1 MPSTYTV
8 NLGIEKPATGEQSGT
23 WGDTVNDNS
32 NIIDEAINGVVTIT
46 LSSAGSSGSPNQI
59 AITNGA
65 SSTGRN
71 KWIEFAD
78 GGDLSAAAYVQ
89 LIPNDAEKICFIR
102 NSLAG
107 SRSVFLFQG
116 TYSTSNDLEIAAG
129 TDVLVKFNGAG
140 TGATVVNV
148 YANLKVDALVVSGA
162 VDAATV
168 EFNSLSGTGAVAVT
182 NILDEDNLASNSAT
196 VLATQQ
202 SIKAY
207 VDAQVDTVDTLAET
221 LAIGNTTSGTDIETT
236 TTDKVQF
243 RDAAIYI
250 NSSADGQLDIVADTE
265 VQIAAT
271 TIDINGA
278 INASGEIIAASL
290 DISGNIDIDGT
301 ANLDVVDID
310 GATQADGTITVGVD
324 DTGYDVK
331 FFGATSGS
339 YLLWNESIDDLT
351 LAGAAGLVVQG
362 NADFSGI
369 TNLDV
374 TDIDGAVDMA
384 STLQVDGVAT
394 FTGRDIHSGGITI
407 ANAGQ
412 IGSVGDTDAIAIA
425 SDGVVTLTQKLIGT
439 ELDISGAIDV
449 DGVTNLD
456 VVDIDGAV
464 DMASTLNVTGAI
476 TGTLA
481 TAAQPNVT
489 SLGTLTGLT
498 SAGTL
503 NIGTED
509 GNSAQAILE
518 ISGAATGSAEGGE
531 IVLDM
536 AADYDGTYEN
546 FRIDVF
552 QDDLRIGRTGET
564 DFKVDSTGTVIV
576 AGAIDVDGTT
586 NLDVVDIDGAVD
598 MATTAL
604 VTGVLT
610 TTATQ
615 VATGGITSGSDII
628 SDTDSTDSL
637 GSTGV
642 RWLKGWFDTLAA
654 GTLTIGSGSVTDSSG
669 AISFGNEN
677 LTTTGVGTF
686 ASLDISG
693 DIDVDGTSNLDIL
706 DVDGAAD
713 FASTTAHAG
722 SATFADNAKVILGT
736 GSDLQI
742 YHDASNS
749 YIEDAGT
756 GVLFIKSTSGIYL
769 NGQTTDE
776 ALARFTENGAVDL
789 YHNNVL
795 KFATTATGINVTGNV
810 IATGTVEPAGDT
822 AAGDNAAVGYTAAE
836 GLILTGQGSTSD
848 VTIKNDADATVLC
861 IPTGTTKVGIGTTT
875 LNSNQMVIE
884 GSVGAANGS
893 SLAIKTGNGANS
905 RVADLAF
912 YGTFVTPDSD
922 TNQRRTADITSG
934 FSTANWGN
942 EFLAFAVG
950 TGGGNDAAAVTTE
963 RMRITGA
970 GNVGIGTAAPTKTLE
985 VDGTGWIG
993 DSSTASTGANLQVHS
1008 DVAGGAVAF
1017 GSETSVVISTNA
1029 TGAGA
1034 QGYIGSLWFGSQ
1046 DVSASDQFGW
1056 NLAGMAGYMAGDTT
1070 TSGGSADLIF
1080 YTASSSQT
1088 GTARMSIA
1096 SGGTVNVVGTFTAGT
1111 KTFKIDHPLP
1121 AKTDTHYLLH
1131 SSIEGPQADLI
1142 YRGRADLASGTV
1154 EVNIDTAAGMTEG
1167 TFAVLC
1173 GDVQCF
1179 TSNED
1184 GWTALKGSVTG
1195 NLLTIT
1201 AQDNTCTDTVSWMV
1215 IGERKDAKMIESEW
1229 ADDNGK
1235 LVVETL
1241 KSEHDYIYEGE

>member
-107 SRSVFLFQG
+107 SRSVFIFQG

-168 EFNSLSGTGAVAVT
+168 EFNSLSGTGSVAVT

-374 TDIDGAVDMA
+374 TDIDGAVNMA
-384 STLQVDGVAT
+384 TTLLVTGEATLASHLNMGDGDVIKLGTGADLQIYHDGNNAL
-394 FTGRDIHSGGITI
+394 FTNTTGNLYIQDSNGTVHIQGKSGEESIT
-407 ANAGQ
+407 AA
-412 IGSVGDTDAIAIA
+412 A
-425 SDGVVTLTQKLIGT
+425 
-439 ELDISGAIDV
+439 
-449 DGVTNLD
+449 
-456 VVDIDGAV
+456 DGAV
-464 DMASTLNVTGAI
+464 TLYHNNAAKLASTAAGVTVTG
-476 TGTLA
+476 T
-481 TAAQPNVT
+481 VT
-489 SLGTLTGLT
+489 
-498 SAGTL
+498 
-503 NIGTED
+503 
-509 GNSAQAILE
+509 
-518 ISGAATGSAEGGE
+518 
-531 IVLDM
+531 
-536 AADYDGTYEN
+536 
-546 FRIDVF
+546 
-552 QDDLRIGRTGET
+552 
-564 DFKVDSTGTVIV
+564 STGT
-576 AGAIDVDGTT
+576 
-586 NLDVVDIDGAVD
+586 
-598 MATTAL
+598 
-604 VTGVLT
+604 
-610 TTATQ
+610 
-615 VATGGITSGSDII
+615 
-628 SDTDSTDSL
+628 
-637 GSTGV
+637 
-642 RWLKGWFDTLAA
+642 
-654 GTLTIGSGSVTDSSG
+654 SV
-669 AISFGNEN
+669 
-677 LTTTGVGTF
+677 F

-693 DIDVDGTSNLDIL
+693 DIDVDGTTNLDVL
-706 DVDGAAD
+706 DVDGAVD

-722 SATFADNAKVILGT
+722 NATFADNAKAIFGA
-736 GSDLQI
+736 GSDLQLF
-742 YHDASNS
+742 HDGSNS
-749 YIEDAGT
+749 YIKDAGT
-756 GVLFIKSTSGIYL
+756 GVLFINATDGVYL
-769 NGQTTDE
+769 NGATTDE
-776 ALARFTENGAVDL
+776 PLARFIENGAVSL
-789 YHNNVL
+789 YHDNAL
-795 KFATTATGINVTGNV
+795 KLATTATGINVTGNV

-884 GSVGAANGS
+884 GGVGAANGS
-893 SLAIKTGNGANS
+893 SLAIKTGGGANS

-922 TNQRRTADITSG
+922 TGQRRTADITSG
-934 FSTANWGN
+934 FHSANWGN
-942 EFLAFAVG
+942 EFLAFGVG
-950 TGGGNDAAAVTTE
+950 TGSGNDAAAVTTE
-963 RMRITGA
+963 RMRITG
-970 GNVGIGTAAPTKTLE
+970 
-985 VDGTGWIG
+985 D
-993 DSSTASTGANLQVHS
+993 
-1008 DVAGGAVAF
+1008 
-1017 GSETSVVISTNA
+1017 
-1029 TGAGA
+1029 
-1034 QGYIGSLWFGSQ
+1034 
-1046 DVSASDQFGW
+1046 
-1056 NLAGMAGYMAGDTT
+1056 
-1070 TSGGSADLIF
+1070 
-1080 YTASSSQT
+1080 
-1088 GTARMSIA
+1088 
-1096 SGGTVNVVGTFTAGT
+1096 GTVNVVGTFTAGT

-1241 KSEHDYIYEGE
+1241 KSEH

>member
-107 SRSVFLFQG
+107 SRSVFIFQG

-168 EFNSLSGTGAVAVT
+168 EFNSLSGTGSVAVT

-374 TDIDGAVDMA
+374 VDIDGAVDMA
-384 STLQVDGVAT
+384 TTLQVDGVAT
-394 FTGRDIHSGGITI
+394 FTGRDVHSGGITI

-425 SDGVVTLTQKLIGT
+425 SDGVVTLTQKLVGT

-509 GNSAQAILE
+509 GNSAQASLE

-531 IVLDM
+531 IILDM

-552 QDDLRIGRTGET
+552 QDDLRIGREGET
-564 DFKVDSTGTVIV
+564 DFKVDSNGSVIV

-586 NLDVVDIDGAVD
+586 NLDVVDIDGAVN
-598 MATTAL
+598 MATTLL
-604 VTGVLT
+604 VTGET
-610 TTATQ
+610 TLASHLNMGDGDVIKLGTGADLQIYHDGNNALFTNTTGNLYIQDSNGTVHIQGKSGEESITAAADGAVTLYHNNAAKLASTAAG
-615 VATGGITSGSDII
+615 VTVTGTV
-628 SDTDSTDSL
+628 T
-637 GSTGV
+637 STG
-642 RWLKGWFDTLAA
+642 T
-654 GTLTIGSGSVTDSSG
+654 SV
-669 AISFGNEN
+669 
-677 LTTTGVGTF
+677 F

-693 DIDVDGTSNLDIL
+693 DIDVDGTTNLDVL
-706 DVDGAAD
+706 DVDGAVD

-722 SATFADNAKVILGT
+722 NATFADNAKAIFGA
-736 GSDLQI
+736 GSDLQLF
-742 YHDASNS
+742 HDGSNS
-749 YIEDAGT
+749 YIKDAGT
-756 GVLFIKSTSGIYL
+756 GVLFINATDGVYL
-769 NGQTTDE
+769 NGATTDE
-776 ALARFTENGAVDL
+776 PLARFIENGAVSL
-789 YHNNVL
+789 YHDNAL
-795 KFATTATGINVTGNV
+795 KLATTATGINVTGNV

-884 GSVGAANGS
+884 GGVGAANGS
-893 SLAIKTGNGANS
+893 SLAIKTGGGANS

-922 TNQRRTADITSG
+922 TGQRRTADITSG
-934 FSTANWGN
+934 FHSANWGN
-942 EFLAFAVG
+942 EFLAFGVG
-950 TGGGNDAAAVTTE
+950 TGSGNDAAAVTTE
-963 RMRITGA
+963 RMRITG
-970 GNVGIGTAAPTKTLE
+970 
-985 VDGTGWIG
+985 D
-993 DSSTASTGANLQVHS
+993 
-1008 DVAGGAVAF
+1008 
-1017 GSETSVVISTNA
+1017 
-1029 TGAGA
+1029 
-1034 QGYIGSLWFGSQ
+1034 
-1046 DVSASDQFGW
+1046 
-1056 NLAGMAGYMAGDTT
+1056 
-1070 TSGGSADLIF
+1070 
-1080 YTASSSQT
+1080 
-1088 GTARMSIA
+1088 
-1096 SGGTVNVVGTFTAGT
+1096 GTVNVVGTFTAGT

-1241 KSEHDYIYEGE
+1241 KSEH